1 MTKIQRLER
10 ENADLRDDL
19 ARLKIDYDRLNG
31 YYRRANDAAES
42 LIQDVVTFM
51 GPGGLVPHSIY
62 GSQLLAALG
71 KANALLHGTQ
81 ETR

>member
-1 MTKIQRLER
+1 MKEQKLKRENDELRAELDSLKIQYARLE
-10 ENADLRDDL
+10 
-19 ARLKIDYDRLNG
+19 G
-31 YYRRANDAAES
+31 YYQRANAAAES

-71 KANALLHGTQ
+71 KANALLHGLP
-81 ETR
+81 R